1 MQNSFASLIESATSV
16 LIMLPVKPNFDTVA
30 AGLSLYLSLH
40 DQKEVLIS
48 CPSEMMVGV
57 NRLIGVNKIT
67 DVLGNK
73 NLTIRFKNYDA
84 NNIDKVSYDIENG
97 EFKLTVVPKSGFTS
111 PEQGNID
118 LSYSGIS
125 AGLVILVGGVTDA
138 DFPILASDQITGS
151 KIAHVGIRALAS
163 SSEVM
168 SFAKPG
174 ASNSEIIAE
183 LIRENGLSMDADS
196 ATNLVMGIEE
206 GSENFASSETT
217 PETFEIFAHL
227 LRNGG
232 RRMPKVKLSP
242 ANFPPGSI
250 PNKPFGKVN
259 PPQRVRMP
267 QMQRPVQQPVQ
278 PAPVEDEAQDVQGTN
293 ETETDF
299 NPPDD
304 WLQPKVFKGGVPSQ
318 NQPTSY
324 SENKG

>member
-1 MQNSFASLIESATSV
+1 MENSFASLIESAPSV
-16 LIMLPVKPNFDTVA
+16 LVMLPIKPNFDAVA

-40 DQKEVLIS
+40 DQKEVTIS
-48 CPSEMMVGV
+48 CPNPMMVGM

-67 DVLGNK
+67 GDIGNK
-73 NLTIRFKNYDA
+73 NLTIKFKNYDA
-84 NNIDKVSYDIENG
+84 TNIDKVSYDIEQG
-97 EFKLTVVPKSGFTS
+97 EFRLTVAPKSGFKA
-111 PEQGNID
+111 PAGEQID
-118 LSYSGIS
+118 VTYSGIS
-125 AGLVILVGGVTDA
+125 AGMIILVGGANDS
-138 DFPILASDQITGS
+138 DFPILASEQIAGA
-151 KIAHVGIRALAS
+151 KIVHVGVRTLSTSA
-163 SSEVM
+163 EVM

-183 LIRENGLSMDADS
+183 LIRENGFVLDADA

-206 GSENFASSETT
+206 GSENFASPETT

-232 RRMPKVKLSP
+232 RRVPKVRLSP

-250 PNKPFGKVN
+250 PTKPFGKIK
-259 PPQRVRMP
+259 MP
-267 QMQRPVQQPVQ
+267 QPQIIKTPQV
-278 PAPVEDEAQDVQGTN
+278 PAETATPDMEGTAETEAQI
-293 ETETDF
+293 

-304 WLQPKVFKGGVPSQ
+304 WLQPKVFKGGNPGQ